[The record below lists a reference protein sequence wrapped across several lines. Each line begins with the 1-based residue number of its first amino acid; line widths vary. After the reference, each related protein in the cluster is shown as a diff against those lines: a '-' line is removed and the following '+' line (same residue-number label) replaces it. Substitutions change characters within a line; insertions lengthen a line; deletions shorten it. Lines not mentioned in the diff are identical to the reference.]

1 MDVKHNIYGIFPTPI
16 YISKLNKFTKQ
27 ELNYVDK
34 LSLNI
39 NKNMGNVSS
48 KNSYVLN
55 DKPFNNIK
63 KQLLNHITK
72 YFDEVISTSDKIV
85 PYITQSWLNY
95 TKENEYHHSHAH
107 PNSFVS
113 GVLYINANKENDKII
128 FEKNKYQAIDLTKK
142 DFNLYNSDTWFFP
155 VHTGD
160 LIMFPSD
167 TQHKV
172 EYKRGNNIRTSIA
185 FNIYIKGILGDL
197 IKLTELKLLQK
208 GG

>member
-1 MDVKHNIYGIFPTPI
+1 MIKIMDIKHNLYGIFPTPI
-16 YISKLNKFTKQ
+16 YISKLNKFTKK

-113 GVLYINANKENDKII
+113 GVLYINANKENDKIV
-128 FEKNKYQAIDLTKK
+128 FEKNKYQGIDLTKK
-142 DFNLYNSDTWFFP
+142 DFNLYNSDSWFFP

-185 FNIYIKGILGDL
+185 FNIYIKGIVGNL
-197 IKLTELKLLQK
+197 IKLTELKL
-208 GG
+208 

>member
-1 MDVKHNIYGIFPTPI
+1 
-16 YISKLNKFTKQ
+16 
-27 ELNYVDK
+27 
-34 LSLNI
+34 
-39 NKNMGNVSS
+39 MGNVSS

-113 GVLYINANKENDKII
+113 GVLYIDANKENVT
-128 FEKNKYQAIDLTKK
+128 FQATVRPCMLRI
-142 DFNLYNSDTWFFP
+142 
-155 VHTGD
+155 
-160 LIMFPSD
+160 
-167 TQHKV
+167 Q
-172 EYKRGNNIRTSIA
+172 TSHQ
-185 FNIYIKGILGDL
+185 FWHQS
-197 IKLTELKLLQK
+197 TP
-208 GG
+208 

>member
-1 MDVKHNIYGIFPTPI
+1 MDVKHNLYGIFPTPI

-39 NKNMGNVSS
+39 QKNMGNVSS

-185 FNIYIKGILGDL
+185 FNIYIKGIVGNL
-197 IKLTELKLLQK
+197 IKLTELKL
-208 GG
+208 

>member
-1 MDVKHNIYGIFPTPI
+1 MIKHNLYGIFPTPI
-16 YISKLNKFTKQ
+16 YISKLNKFTKK

-185 FNIYIKGILGDL
+185 FNIYIKGIVGNL
-197 IKLTELKLLQK
+197 IKLTELKL
-208 GG
+208 

>member
-34 LSLNI
+34 LSLNV
-39 NKNMGNVSS
+39 NKNVGNVSS

-113 GVLYINANKENDKII
+113 GVLYINANKENDKIV

-155 VHTGD
+155 VHTSD

-167 TQHKV
+167 TMHKV
-172 EYKRGNNIRTSIA
+172 EYKRGGNIRTSIA
-185 FNIYIKGILGDL
+185 FNIYIKGIVGDS
-197 IKLTELKLLQK
+197 IKLTELKLLKK

>member
-1 MDVKHNIYGIFPTPI
+1 MIKHNLYGIFPTPI
-16 YISKLNKFTKQ
+16 YISKLNKFTKK

>member
-16 YISKLNKFTKQ
+16 YISKLNKFNKK

>member
-1 MDVKHNIYGIFPTPI
+1 MDIKNNVYGIFPTPI

-34 LSLNI
+34 LSLNV
-39 NKNMGNVSS
+39 NKNVGNVSS

-113 GVLYINANKENDKII
+113 GVLYIDANKENDKIV
-128 FEKNKYQAIDLTKK
+128 FEKNKYQGIDLTKK

-155 VHTGD
+155 VHTRD

-167 TQHKV
+167 AQHKV
-172 EYKRGNNIRTSIA
+172 EYKKGNNIRISIA
-185 FNIYIKGILGDL
+185 FNTYVKGIVGSSL
-197 IKLTELKLLQK
+197 KLTELKLLQK

>member
-1 MDVKHNIYGIFPTPI
+1 MDVKHNLYGIFPTPI

-39 NKNMGNVSS
+39 NRNVGNVSS

-55 DKPFNNIK
+55 DKPFNKIK
-63 KQLLNHITK
+63 NQLLNHITK
-72 YFDEVISTSDKIV
+72 YFNEVISTSDKIV

-95 TKENEYHHSHAH
+95 TKEDEYHHSHAH

-185 FNIYIKGILGDL
+185 FNIYIKGTVGNS
-197 IKLTELKLLQK
+197 IKLTELKLL
-208 GG
+208 

>member
-1 MDVKHNIYGIFPTPI
+1 MIKHNLYGIFPTPI
-16 YISKLNKFTKQ
+16 YISKLNKFTKK

-128 FEKNKYQAIDLTKK
+128 FEKNKYQGIDLTKK

-155 VHTGD
+155 VHTSD
-160 LIMFPSD
+160 LIMFPSN

>member
-16 YISKLNKFTKQ
+16 YISKLNKFTKK

-39 NKNMGNVSS
+39 NKNTGNVSS

>member
-1 MDVKHNIYGIFPTPI
+1 MIKHNLYGIFPTPI
-16 YISKLNKFTKQ
+16 YISKLNKFTKK

-155 VHTGD
+155 VHTSD

>member
-1 MDVKHNIYGIFPTPI
+1 MDVKHNLYGIFPTPI

-72 YFDEVISTSDKIV
+72 YFDEVISTSDKII

-113 GVLYINANKENDKII
+113 GVLYMNANKENDKIV
-128 FEKNKYQAIDLTKK
+128 FEKNKYQGIDLTKK

-155 VHTGD
+155 VHTSD

-167 TQHKV
+167 TMHKV
-172 EYKRGNNIRTSIA
+172 EYKRGDNIRTSIA
-185 FNIYIKGILGDL
+185 FNIYIKGIVGSSL
-197 IKLTELKLLQK
+197 KLTELKLLQK
-208 GG
+208 GE

>member
-1 MDVKHNIYGIFPTPI
+1 
-16 YISKLNKFTKQ
+16 
-27 ELNYVDK
+27 
-34 LSLNI
+34 
-39 NKNMGNVSS
+39 MGNVSS

-185 FNIYIKGILGDL
+185 FNIYIKGIVGNL
-197 IKLTELKLLQK
+197 IKLTELKLL
-208 GG
+208 

>member
-1 MDVKHNIYGIFPTPI
+1 MIKHNLYGIFPTPI

-185 FNIYIKGILGDL
+185 FNIYIKGIVGNL
-197 IKLTELKLLQK
+197 IKLTELKL
-208 GG
+208 

>member
-1 MDVKHNIYGIFPTPI
+1 MDLKHNLYGIFPTPI

>member
-1 MDVKHNIYGIFPTPI
+1 MIKIMDIKHNLYGIFPTPI
-16 YISKLNKFTKQ
+16 YISKLNKFTKKQ
-27 ELNYVDK
+27 LNYVDK

-113 GVLYINANKENDKII
+113 GVLYINANKENDKIV
-128 FEKNKYQAIDLTKK
+128 FEKNKYQGIDLTKK
-142 DFNLYNSDTWFFP
+142 DFNLYNSDSWFFP

-185 FNIYIKGILGDL
+185 FNIYIKGIVGNL
-197 IKLTELKLLQK
+197 IKLTELKL
-208 GG
+208 

>member
-1 MDVKHNIYGIFPTPI
+1 MIKHNLYGIFPTPI

-63 KQLLNHITK
+63 KKLLNHITK

-185 FNIYIKGILGDL
+185 FNIYIKGIVGNL
-197 IKLTELKLLQK
+197 IKLTELKL
-208 GG
+208 

>member
-27 ELNYVDK
+27 ELSYVDK
-34 LSLNI
+34 LSLNV
-39 NKNMGNVSS
+39 NKNVGNVSS

-113 GVLYINANKENDKII
+113 GVLYINANKENDKIV

-155 VHTGD
+155 VHTSD

-167 TQHKV
+167 TMHKV
-172 EYKRGNNIRTSIA
+172 EYKRGDNIRTSIA
-185 FNIYIKGILGDL
+185 FNIYIKGIVGDS

>member
-1 MDVKHNIYGIFPTPI
+1 MDVKHNLYGIFPTPI

>member
-1 MDVKHNIYGIFPTPI
+1 MIKHNLYGIFPTPI
-16 YISKLNKFTKQ
+16 YISKLNKFTKK

-160 LIMFPSD
+160 LIMFPSN

-185 FNIYIKGILGDL
+185 FNIYIKGIVGNL
-197 IKLTELKLLQK
+197 IKLTELKL
-208 GG
+208 

>member
-1 MDVKHNIYGIFPTPI
+1 MRKSHPYGWIQWYCDFYLGKRSEDDERQI
-16 YISKLNKFTKQ
+16 KRWLGLAGKKGRFR
-27 ELNYVDK
+27 NYLITLIK
-34 LSLNI
+34 R
-39 NKNMGNVSS
+39 
-48 KNSYVLN
+48 KNSDYN
-55 DKPFNNIK
+55 DETVSP
-63 KQLLNHITK
+63 
-72 YFDEVISTSDKIV
+72 KIRQTLQQWG
-85 PYITQSWLNY
+85 Y
-95 TKENEYHHSHAH
+95 K
-107 PNSFVS
+107 
-113 GVLYINANKENDKII
+113 
-128 FEKNKYQAIDLTKK
+128 LTKK

>member
-34 LSLNI
+34 LSLNV
-39 NKNMGNVSS
+39 NKNVGNVSS

-113 GVLYINANKENDKII
+113 GVLYINANKENDKIV

-185 FNIYIKGILGDL
+185 FNIYIKGIVGNL
-197 IKLTELKLLQK
+197 IKLTELKL
-208 GG
+208 